1 MHASLQFIAKCLIGM
16 KRYIIQLYSFEFV
29 PHVGLLE
36 REREREREIN
46 DDSLWWLNLKDSLNY
61 TFSFVTL
68 YV

>member
-36 REREREREIN
+36 REREREIK
-46 DDSLWWLNLKDSLNY
+46 DDDFYKG
-61 TFSFVTL
+61 
-68 YV
+68 